1 MDNNGNNTGN
11 QQNPYTY
18 GQNSYSYGYGGNM
31 SNGNYMP
38 DSPDKKKN
46 NGGFIKGIAV
56 GIVFSLL
63 AFCCII
69 LANQFINS
77 DSDKE
82 KSEKEDGT
90 LSSLFGDDSEK
101 NNFFTDEQLEKLNF
115 IQQYI
120 DYYSYYEQDMDKFID
135 GVYSS
140 LLQSLDDDYAVYYNE
155 DAYKAVM
162 EGTTGEYCGIG
173 CVVTQNAQTGQV
185 TVVQPYKNS
194 PAYEAGI
201 AIGDVILKAD
211 DIEVTGMDLNEAV
224 SYIKGA
230 EGTKVNLTIIHDGEE
245 KTVEV
250 ERRKIEIPTVEYE
263 MLEDNIGYVQI
274 ASFDEVTENQ
284 FNEAVDSLM
293 ADGAK
298 GLVFDVR
305 SNPGGSYDT
314 VVAMLDKLL
323 PEGTLVYTEDK
334 YGNRD
339 TETSDAECIELPMA
353 VIINGDSASA
363 SEIFAGALQDYDAAE
378 IIGTT
383 SFGKGI
389 VQSVVPLGDGTGM
402 KFTIASY
409 FTPKGVCIHG
419 IGIQPDEM
427 VELPQ
432 DEEAYDENG
441 YLKEGYDTQL
451 DAAIKYINEQAE

>member
-1 MDNNGNNTGN
+1 MDNNNGYNNSTN
-11 QQNPYTY
+11 QE
-18 GQNSYSYGYGGNM
+18 NSYSYGYGGNM
-31 SNGNYMP
+31 PGGYNMP
-38 DSPDKKKN
+38 DNNKKKE
-46 NGGFIKGIAV
+46 GGFAKGVAV
-56 GIVFSLL
+56 GIVCSLL
-63 AFCCII
+63 AFCIII
-69 LANQFINS
+69 LVNQFL
-77 DSDKE
+77 E
-82 KSEKEDGT
+82 KGGNNIDNNDF
-90 LSSLFGDDSEK
+90 LSSLFGSDDDGNS
-101 NNFFTDEQLEKLNF
+101 FFTEEQMKKLNL

-120 DYYSYYEQDMDKFID
+120 ELYSYYEQDNDKFID

-140 LLQSLDDDYAVYYNE
+140 LLESLDDDYAVYYNKE
-155 DAYKAVM
+155 AYSAIL
-162 EGTTGEYCGIG
+162 ESTSGEYYGIG
-173 CVVTQNAQTGQV
+173 CVVTQNTQTGYV

-201 AIGDVILKAD
+201 AVGDIILKAD
-211 DIEVTGMDLNEAV
+211 DVELTGIDLNEAV
-224 SYIKGA
+224 SYMKGE
-230 EGTKVNLTIIHDGEE
+230 EGTTVTLTVIHDGEE

-263 MLEDNIGYVQI
+263 MLEDNIGYIQI
-274 ASFDEVTENQ
+274 TGFEEVTEDQ
-284 FNEAVDSLM
+284 FSEAVDSLI

-305 SNPGGSYDT
+305 SNPGGSYDV

-334 YGNRD
+334 YGNRQ
-339 TETSDAECIELPMA
+339 TETSDADCVELPMA

-363 SEIFAGALQDYDAAE
+363 SEIFAGAMQDYDAAE

-383 SFGKGI
+383 SYGKGI
-389 VQSVVPLGDGTGM
+389 VQSVIPMGDGTGI

-419 IGIQPDEM
+419 VGIEPDET

-432 DEEAYDENG
+432 DKEAYDENG
-441 YLKEGYDTQL
+441 YLKKENDTQL
-451 DAAIKYINEQAE
+451 DAAIKYINEQTK